1 MILLF
6 AISAALFTTAVWM
19 LRHAVW
25 VEDWYLAL
33 AAGAMVSTGTWILIA
48 TLTT

>member
-6 AISAALFTTAVWM
+6 AISAALFTTAIWM
-19 LRHAVW
+19 FRHAVR
-25 VEDWYLAL
+25 VEDWYLSL
-33 AAGAMVSTGTWILIA
+33 AAGAMMSTGGWILIA